1 MNTLSIDGWR
11 KADNDSKS
19 IPIGT
24 LQFYVSEAEHLRLEQ
39 AEEQL
44 QRSGVRDAMID
55 ADMRRWRWLPDLQ
68 QCGDGRSAGVTG
80 TGKTLP
86 RGGKSLPRM
95 CVQPA

>member
-19 IPIGT
+19 IPIGI
-24 LQFYVSEAEHLRLEQ
+24 LHFYVSESEHLRLEQ

-55 ADMRRWRWLPDLQ
+55 ADMRRWSWSCR
-68 QCGDGRSAGVTG
+68 RASAH
-80 TGKTLP
+80 
-86 RGGKSLPRM
+86 
-95 CVQPA
+95 